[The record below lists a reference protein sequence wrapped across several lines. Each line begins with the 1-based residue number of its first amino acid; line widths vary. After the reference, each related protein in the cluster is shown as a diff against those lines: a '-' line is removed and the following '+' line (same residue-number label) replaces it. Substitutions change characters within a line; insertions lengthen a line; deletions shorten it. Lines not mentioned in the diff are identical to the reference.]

1 MKRLKLKFHLVQRR
15 YYDGTWYWER
25 VNGGIKAM
33 KAWIPLPEPYRV

>member
-1 MKRLKLKFHLVQRR
+1 MMGH
-15 YYDGTWYWER
+15 GIGGR